1 MFYMLICLMATVHVK
16 IQLFM
21 VKKTYSNHAKS
32 FFLMF
37 KSTISDF
44 HCLNHGEVSMFT
56 GEIGRFNHL

>member
-21 VKKTYSNHAKS
+21 VKKNIFKS
-32 FFLMF
+32 CQILFLMF